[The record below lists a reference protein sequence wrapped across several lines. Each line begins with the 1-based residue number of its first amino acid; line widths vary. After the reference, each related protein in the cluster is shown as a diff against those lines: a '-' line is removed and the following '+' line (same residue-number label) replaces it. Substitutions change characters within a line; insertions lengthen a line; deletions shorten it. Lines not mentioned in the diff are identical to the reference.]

1 MSHTFRRVIVGVDGS
16 LGSLQALRVA
26 AGHARAFG
34 AVLVPV
40 LAWTPPHPD
49 LPSHRFPA
57 PSLVKQWRRN
67 AEQRLRTAF
76 DDGLGGIP
84 DDLDVSALVL
94 HGLAGYL
101 LVAVADQDEDL
112 LVVGTG
118 RRGVFHRVIRGSVSR
133 QCMAAARCPVIVVP
147 TGTAV
152 AEPERSRATAHGTMP
167 VAWTR

>member
-16 LGSLQALRVA
+16 LGSLQALRFA

-34 AVLVPV
+34 AALVPV
-40 LAWTPPHPD
+40 LAWTPPRPD

-57 PSLVKQWRRN
+57 ASLVRQWRRN

-76 DDGLGGIP
+76 DDALGGIP
-84 DDLDVSALVL
+84 DDLDISALVL

-101 LVAVADQDEDL
+101 LVTVADQGDDL

-118 RRGVFHRVIRGSVSR
+118 RRGVLHRVFRGSVSR
-133 QCMAAARCPVIVVP
+133 QCMASAQCPVIIVP
-147 TGTAV
+147 TGSLMAGP
-152 AEPERSRATAHGTMP
+152 ARSCAKAGGTMR